1 MKVLKLVIVVLCICI
16 FPSKINAQNRV
27 CIDDLLLFDLDTVN
41 YVATFSGIS
50 PFAPEGDL
58 GVISVPEKITVRKIL
73 YAPEKGEQGEANFV
87 VNKIDF
93 GGQSGWNS
101 ISGLKIPS
109 TVIHIGPTFPGYQSH
124 IESLE
129 LPESIV
135 EIGDDAFNDWE
146 NLKSIK
152 MSSNIVAVG
161 KNAFRN
167 CHSLEF
173 GNLPKKVQTMGEKA
187 FYGCDLLTSIDLS
200 HMTSIPTGAFDYCV
214 GLTDVKLSE
223 NLVEIGEDAF
233 DHSAIKE
240 LTLPDGILK
249 LGKGAFWSCKNLFKI
264 NLPESL
270 VNIGNACFG
279 NTGLKEII
287 WPSQIENI
295 GASMFWGSS
304 IERINIPNTVKSIG
318 EGAFSF
324 SSLNELVL
332 SDESKLESIGEK
344 AFEEAADLQTLRL
357 PEGVVSIPKRAFY
370 WCKLSTIELPASIQY
385 IGEQAFYRNP
395 RIKRLVLK
403 GVPVIEDDAFQN
415 TTIAKAF
422 LLHNAKIKVS
432 PQNTFV
438 ASAVPLETV
447 EGQTIYVPGGVK
459 QKYEKL
465 GCSNVK
471 EMYSYFFQV
480 KGENI
485 QVMLHGNIEGI
496 AFNKVNIN
504 GVDAI
509 NDGGI
514 WQISTS
520 SVKSRVSNI
529 PLVVTVSY
537 TVDDQEFT
545 TEYSS
550 EVNNEIL
557 TNIPTV
563 NAGVAVKGKL
573 YSISGQQVTN
583 VGCRGIVIEKK
594 NDGSVR
600 KYVRK

>member
-27 CIDDLLLFDLDTVN
+27 CIDELLLFDLDTVN

-109 TVIHIGPTFPGYQSH
+109 TVIHIGPTFSGYQSH

-200 HMTSIPTGAFDYCV
+200 HLTSIPTGAFDYCV
-214 GLTDVKLSE
+214 GLTDVKLSK
-223 NLVEIGEDAF
+223 NLIEIGENAF
-233 DHSAIKE
+233 DCSAIKE

-249 LGKGAFWSCKNLFKI
+249 LGKGAFWSCKKLFKI

-270 VNIGNACFG
+270 V
-279 NTGLKEII
+279 
-287 WPSQIENI
+287 NI

-471 EMYSYFFQV
+471 EMYSYSFQV
-480 KGENI
+480 KDENI
-485 QVMLHGNIEGI
+485 QIMLHGNIEGI

-537 TVDDQEFT
+537 TVDDQEFI

-583 VGCRGIVIEKK
+583 VGCRGIIIEKK
-594 NDGSVR
+594 SDGSVR

>member
-1 MKVLKLVIVVLCICI
+1 
-16 FPSKINAQNRV
+16 
-27 CIDDLLLFDLDTVN
+27 
-41 YVATFSGIS
+41 
-50 PFAPEGDL
+50 
-58 GVISVPEKITVRKIL
+58 
-73 YAPEKGEQGEANFV
+73 
-87 VNKIDF
+87 
-93 GGQSGWNS
+93 
-101 ISGLKIPS
+101 
-109 TVIHIGPTFPGYQSH
+109 
-124 IESLE
+124 
-129 LPESIV
+129 
-135 EIGDDAFNDWE
+135 
-146 NLKSIK
+146 
-152 MSSNIVAVG
+152 
-161 KNAFRN
+161 
-167 CHSLEF
+167 
-173 GNLPKKVQTMGEKA
+173 
-187 FYGCDLLTSIDLS
+187 
-200 HMTSIPTGAFDYCV
+200 
-214 GLTDVKLSE
+214 
-223 NLVEIGEDAF
+223 
-233 DHSAIKE
+233 
-240 LTLPDGILK
+240 
-249 LGKGAFWSCKNLFKI
+249 
-264 NLPESL
+264 
-270 VNIGNACFG
+270 
-279 NTGLKEII
+279 
-287 WPSQIENI
+287 
-295 GASMFWGSS
+295 MFWGAS

-370 WCKLSTIELPASIQY
+370 WCKLSTIELPASIKY

-471 EMYSYFFQV
+471 EMYSYSFQV
-480 KGENI
+480 KDENI

-504 GVDAI
+504 GVDAM

-583 VGCRGIVIEKK
+583 VGCRGIIIEKK
-594 NDGSVR
+594 SDGSVR